1 MMKRDPETFATAS
14 VELIVRDEDTAAA
27 LSPITGDSYPAVLAT
42 TRAIALCELA
52 SGKILVPHL
61 APGELSVGVV
71 VDVKHTA
78 ATPVGALAKATA
90 RYTGRDGKLFAFEVV
105 VEDPAGE
112 CMRGVHKRAVIEEKR
127 LLEGARKRG
136 P

>member
-1 MMKRDPETFATAS
+1 MQRDPETGAAAS

-27 LSPITGDSYPAVLAT
+27 LSPVSGDAYPAVLAT
-42 TRAIALCELA
+42 TRCIALCELA
-52 SGKILVPHL
+52 AGKILVPLL

-71 VDVKHTA
+71 VDVTHIA

-90 RYTGRDGKLFAFEVV
+90 RYRQREGKLFVFDVT

-112 CMRGVHKRAVIEEKR
+112 VMRGTHKRAVIDEKR
-127 LLEGARKRG
+127 LIEGARKRG

>member
-1 MMKRDPETFATAS
+1 MNTGDSWKFRS
-14 VELIVRDEDTAAA
+14 VVKDEDTAAA
-27 LSPITGDSYPAVLAT
+27 LNPITGDSFPAVLAT
-42 TRAIALCELA
+42 TKCIALLELA
-52 SGKILVPHL
+52 AGHL
-61 APGELSVGVV
+61 LKELQKPGELSVGVI

-90 RYTGRDGKLFAFEVV
+90 RYTGREGKLFAFDVV

-112 CMRGVHKRAVIEEKR
+112 CMRGVHKRAVIDEKR

>member
-1 MMKRDPETFATAS
+1 MMTRDPTIDATAN
-14 VELIVRDEDTAAA
+14 VEMIVRHEDTAAA
-27 LSPITGDSYPAVLAT
+27 ISPVTGESYPAVLAT
-42 TRAIALCELA
+42 TRCIALCELA
-52 SGKILVPHL
+52 AGRILVPL
-61 APGELSVGVV
+61 L
-71 VDVKHTA
+71 
-78 ATPVGALAKATA
+78 A
-90 RYTGRDGKLFAFEVV
+90 RYTGREGKLYSFDVV

>member
-1 MMKRDPETFATAS
+1 MMKRDPEVGATANA
-14 VELIVRDEDTAAA
+14 ELIVRYEDTAAA
-27 LSPITGDSYPAVLAT
+27 VGEITGDTYPQVFAT

-61 APGELSVGVV
+61 SPGELSVGVV

-105 VEDPAGE
+105 VEDPGGE